1 MTVTPSLS
9 LSLLSFQNSIKEM
22 SIVRLPEVLCVHFKR
37 FRFDTYLST
46 KISRH
51 IAFPLTDL
59 DLSQYQKDMDNPL
72 SSTYDLTAVVTHY
85 GGAGGEDAWVDV
97 H

>member
-1 MTVTPSLS
+1 M
-9 LSLLSFQNSIKEM
+9 
-22 SIVRLPEVLCVHFKR
+22 RLPEVLCVHFKR

-59 DLSQYQKDMDNPL
+59 DLSQYRKDSDNPL

-85 GGAGGEDAWVDV
+85 GGAGGEYYMCVSIKFCHTQLYVLCVWINTMMAMIVL
-97 H
+97 